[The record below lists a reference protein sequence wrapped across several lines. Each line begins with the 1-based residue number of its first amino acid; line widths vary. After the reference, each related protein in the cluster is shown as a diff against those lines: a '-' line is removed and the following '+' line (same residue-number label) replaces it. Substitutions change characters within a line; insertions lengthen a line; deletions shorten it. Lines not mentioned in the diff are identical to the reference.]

1 MHRSITPIPGDVRGD
16 NNSEETEHND
26 MLSALDEDDALR
38 DDDYN
43 NAEKIGTRNVIDNAL
58 ENDM

>member
-1 MHRSITPIPGDVRGD
+1 
-16 NNSEETEHND
+16 
-26 MLSALDEDDALR
+26 MLFALDEDDALR